1 MALRNPVLNE
11 STFSEYEDSSGRRY
25 SMGAA
30 APNTYGD
37 ENYGDTYSESYT
49 SRDQEIERNTTGM
62 TVRSTAI
69 KTIFLLGLVVASAFL
84 SIVAC
89 AYSSALLMPIMM
101 GAPLAALI
109 VGIIMCFKPSSSP
122 FFAPLY
128 AILEGAFLGPLS
140 LFFEQASAGIVFQA
154 ITATFG
160 VCFLMMALYAFNIIK
175 VNQKF
180 TAFVLCAT
188 AGVALT
194 YMLTA
199 IMGAFGIQMPFMHD
213 NGIVGIGINLFVIGV
228 AALNLMVDFENITRG
243 ANAHAPKYYEWFCA
257 YGVMVTLIWLYI
269 ELLRLLGRRK

>member
-11 STFSEYEDSSGRRY
+11 NTFAEYEDSSGRRY

-37 ENYGDTYSESYT
+37 ENYGDTYSDSYT
-49 SRDQEIERNTTGM
+49 ARDQEIERHSNCM
-62 TVRSTAI
+62 TVRSTAF

-101 GAPLAALI
+101 GAPFAALI
-109 VGIIMCFKPSSSP
+109 VGLIMCFKPSSSP
-122 FFAPLY
+122 FLAPLY

-140 LFFEQASAGIVFQA
+140 LFFAQESAGIVFQA

-160 VCFLMMALYAFNIIK
+160 VCFLMMALYSFNIIK

-180 TAFVLCAT
+180 AAFVLCAT
-188 AGVALT
+188 AGVAIT

-199 IMGAFGIQMPFMHD
+199 ILGAFGIQMPYIHD
-213 NGIVGIGINLFVIGV
+213 NGIVGIIINLVVIGI
-228 AALNLMVDFENITRG
+228 AAANLLLDFENITRG
-243 ANAHAPKYYEWFCA
+243 AEARAPKYYEWFCA

-269 ELLRLLGRRK
+269 EMLKLLRRR